1 MARHIVS
8 ATCSVSREGW
18 TRANVTRPKRML
30 VHSHMGAA
38 LGNATF
44 KKWFWSAQL
53 KKTEWI
59 YATPEVFIDRQSG
72 PSYDMTTLVSPEPIE

>member
-1 MARHIVS
+1 
-8 ATCSVSREGW
+8 
-18 TRANVTRPKRML
+18 
-30 VHSHMGAA
+30 MGAA

-53 KKTEWI
+53 KKTESI